1 MHVQIANSMGIQSEK
16 VDGLPTYSS
25 EFIRGGDYLLS
36 KVINAVVN
44 FIQFIFKSSLQH
56 KTQYEHNERGEK
68 MQMAVEQIVYGK
80 RLTGLTKESRYGTA

>member
-56 KTQYEHNERGEK
+56 KTHSMNIMREEK
-68 MQMAVEQIVYGK
+68 RCRWQ
-80 RLTGLTKESRYGTA
+80 